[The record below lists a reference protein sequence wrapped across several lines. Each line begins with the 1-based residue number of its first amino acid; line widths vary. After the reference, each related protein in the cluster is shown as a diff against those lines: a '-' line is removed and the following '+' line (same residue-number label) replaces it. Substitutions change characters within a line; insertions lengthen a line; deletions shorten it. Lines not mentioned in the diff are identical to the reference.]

1 MSGYDIS
8 HQISNCEVYVKAL
21 PGAKTE
27 CMKDYAHPTARENPD
42 HVLIHV
48 GTNDFPTRRQPDFIT
63 EDIIQ
68 LTLKLK
74 TDSCDASVLNIRYKD
89 LIQQFC

>member
-8 HQISNCEVYVKAL
+8 HQIKNCEVYVKAL

-42 HVLIHV
+42 HVLIPLV
-48 GTNDFPTRRQPDFIT
+48 LIIFQPDGNQI
-63 EDIIQ
+63 
-68 LTLKLK
+68 
-74 TDSCDASVLNIRYKD
+74 S
-89 LIQQFC
+89 